1 MHRHGKARIV
11 TVVERKSGLIRIG
24 KLPRATVAHTSQRT
38 IEIMR
43 GESHPIRSITADNGA
58 EFHGYKAIDHALAAD
73 VYFATPHHAWER
85 GTNENT
91 NGLVRQYLPKG
102 INLQQLTQ
110 PQCDQIAA
118 KLNRRPRLRHD
129 FRTPNEVYYD
139 IPSSRRRWAA
149 SCGKLFGSC
158 PRKRPIGCPKG
169 PMTIL
174 RHPRPDRVALQT

>member
-1 MHRHGKARIV
+1 MAIKPSSTRSRPTSTSPHRTTPGN
-11 TVVERKSGLIRIG
+11 
-24 KLPRATVAHTSQRT
+24 AHQR
-38 IEIMR
+38 
-43 GESHPIRSITADNGA
+43 
-58 EFHGYKAIDHALAAD
+58 
-73 VYFATPHHAWER
+73 
-85 GTNENT
+85 NT

-158 PRKRPIGCPKG
+158 PRKRPIGCPKRTNDYFA
-169 PMTIL
+169 P
-174 RHPRPDRVALQT
+174 PAP